1 MTDPQGYQFFQIEP
15 SEVPDEQAREA
26 ALLMQALQ
34 HERVPEDPL
43 TPLEVYMQRMRIKPP
58 SQWRAVFAA
67 RDAAGQLAGTAG
79 IGYSTNEPEQ
89 AHLRWC
95 EVSVAAGHRR
105 RGVGRALF
113 RRLVQA
119 VDGQHDDLAI
129 VGQSND
135 RVPAGDAF
143 AKSIGATPGLPMRM
157 NQLVLADVDRARLR
171 EWASIDAPGYR
182 LERVDGIVPGT
193 LMSAYLQAANGMND
207 APKGEIDF
215 GEWKVTEEQVRER
228 EDWLRKAGQEWWLIV
243 AVHEATGEGAG
254 FTEVTYDPKV
264 PHVVYQQGTA
274 TIPAHRG
281 HRLGMWMKAVML
293 ERILAERPGAR
304 FIRTGNANVN
314 AQMLDINTKL
324 GFKHAWQTTLWQAK
338 LADAKKALGLE
349 TAEARS

>member
-34 HERVPEDPL
+34 HERVPDDPL
-43 TPLEVYMQRMRIKPP
+43 TPLEAYIQRMRVKPP

-67 RDAAGQLAGTAG
+67 RDAEGRLAGTAG

-95 EVSVAAGHRR
+95 EVSVAASHRR

-143 AKSIGATPGLPMRM
+143 AKSVGATPGLPMRM

-171 EWASIDAPGYR
+171 EWAAIDAPGYR
-182 LERVDGIVPGT
+182 LERIDLTVPDA

-215 GEWKVTEEQVRER
+215 GEWKVTAEQVRER

-349 TAEARS
+349 AAAVRS